1 MASFGLS
8 SDGNLWLLRHLPW
21 RDCAN
26 SKPPVKSSQMDRVTI
41 LDAQLSVQNEC
52 CNNLPMNFRIIN
64 RTMDQKR
71 APILAMK
78 VDALRVRESSG
89 STNHSGN
96 NLYSAYISFHE
107 IRAAYAYYT
116 YIYICVC
123 HIWYICVHVCVCLSV
138 CNDAWTT
145 YGQVLSHSWSIL
157 HS

>member
-1 MASFGLS
+1 
-8 SDGNLWLLRHLPW
+8 
-21 RDCAN
+21 
-26 SKPPVKSSQMDRVTI
+26 MDRVTI

-89 STNHSGN
+89 STNYSGN

-107 IRAAYAYYT
+107 ISAACAS
-116 YIYICVC
+116 INIFVCVM
-123 HIWYICVHVCVCLSV
+123 CVSYMHVCVCLSV
-138 CNDAWTT
+138 CNDE
-145 YGQVLSHSWSIL
+145 
-157 HS
+157 

>member
-1 MASFGLS
+1 
-8 SDGNLWLLRHLPW
+8 
-21 RDCAN
+21 
-26 SKPPVKSSQMDRVTI
+26 MDRVTI

-89 STNHSGN
+89 STNYSGN

-107 IRAAYAYYT
+107 ISAAYASV
-116 YIYICVC
+116 YIYM
-123 HIWYICVHVCVCLSV
+123 
-138 CNDAWTT
+138 
-145 YGQVLSHSWSIL
+145 
-157 HS
+157 

>member
-116 YIYICVC
+116 YIYRYIYVCVSYM
-123 HIWYICVHVCVCLSV
+123 IYMYVCVCVSV
-138 CNDAWTT
+138 CLQWCMNHIRT
-145 YGQVLSHSWSIL
+145 SIVT
-157 HS
+157 

>member
-1 MASFGLS
+1 
-8 SDGNLWLLRHLPW
+8 
-21 RDCAN
+21 
-26 SKPPVKSSQMDRVTI
+26 MDRVTI

-89 STNHSGN
+89 STNYSGN

-107 IRAAYAYYT
+107 ISAAYAS
-116 YIYICVC
+116 INIFVCVM
-123 HIWYICVHVCVCLSV
+123 CVSYMHVCVCLSV
-138 CNDAWTT
+138 CNDE
-145 YGQVLSHSWSIL
+145 
-157 HS
+157 